1 MSHAVRGPE
10 PGVEVAEVR
19 VPDQVAV
26 LPAAEV
32 DAAGLGEEVF
42 ALGKDA
48 PAAQETARVGWDLDP
63 GADLGY
69 SLFVSHSVTTK
80 KQPVYQC
87 SRHHRFVYLVE
98 LRGLLKNNNGMAPP
112 CQGNGG
118 GKPAESSAGN
128 DNI

>member
-48 PAAQETARVGWDLDP
+48 PAAQETARVGRDLDP
-63 GADLGY
+63 GPDLGY
-69 SLFVSHSVTTK
+69 SVFVSHAVTSKET
-80 KQPVYQC
+80 QDYQC
-87 SRHHRFVYLVE
+87 SQRSQFVYLVE

-118 GKPAESSAGN
+118 GKPAESSSGN